1 MAAPCDPAPE
11 NAIIVVCSVY
21 FGEESQE
28 RVFPGAPCWY
38 ADPPPLETRKRCRN
52 ETMGEDRTF
61 VTTVYGSSRR
71 RFAGIC
77 ISQPHRTA
85 CPSDTTGFV
94 SIGVAISGAV
104 TIARKKPLEEEP
116 DLDVPN
122 PGDNA
127 FFTPGGK
134 IHFDTFDAADESP
147 IDPST
152 SLGPVLIRFLR
163 SVLPP
168 VKNADGSPAWTFG
181 NTSVYILNSIF
192 CVQTTGLSKND
203 FDNILRTFPAA
214 RADPGDLSGQKA
226 MIAELCAEYDAGN
239 FDTTYGSFDDFD
251 VFIQDV
257 VSYVCKQGLSAQG
270 YVYDLDQIKTTLKK
284 MYGKQLEL
292 QNLPSTTVSPWARV
306 LDTGDANTVR
316 ILLKLV

>member
-21 FGEESQE
+21 FDEDSRE

-38 ADPPPLETRKRCRN
+38 ADSPPLETRKRCRN

-61 VTTVYGSSRR
+61 VTTVYESSRR

-85 CPSDTTGFV
+85 CPGDTTGFV

-104 TIARKKPLEEEP
+104 TIARKKPPEEEP

-122 PGDNA
+122 PGDNV
-127 FFTPGGK
+127 FFTRDGK
-134 IHFDTFDAADESP
+134 IQFGTFDTADEPS

-152 SLGPVLIRFLR
+152 SLKSVLIRFLR

-168 VKNADGSPAWTFG
+168 ASDADGAPVWLFG
-181 NTSVYILNSIF
+181 KRSVYILNRIF
-192 CVQTTGLSKND
+192 CVQATGLSDVD
-203 FDNILRTFPAA
+203 FDTILRTLPTANA
-214 RADPGDLSGQKA
+214 NLDDQKGMIDDL
-226 MIAELCAEYDAGN
+226 LDEYDAGKVDN
-239 FDTTYGSFDDFD
+239 TSKSFSEDFD
-251 VFIQDV
+251 SFIQEV
-257 VSYVCKQGLSAQG
+257 VSYVCKQGLGAQG
-270 YVYDLDQIKTTLKK
+270 YVYNLDQIKTILKK
-284 MYGKQLEL
+284 MYGKGLEL
-292 QNLPSTTVSPWARV
+292 QNLPLTTVSPWARV

>member
-21 FGEESQE
+21 FDEDSRE

-52 ETMGEDRTF
+52 EPMGEDRTF
-61 VTTVYGSSRR
+61 VTTVYESSRR

-85 CPSDTTGFV
+85 CPGDTTGFV

-104 TIARKKPLEEEP
+104 TIARKNPPEEEP

-122 PGDNA
+122 PGDRV
-127 FFTPGGK
+127 FITRDGK
-134 IHFDTFDAADESP
+134 IQFGTFDTADEPP

-152 SLGPVLIRFLR
+152 SLKSVLIRFLR

-168 VKNADGSPAWTFG
+168 ASDADGAPVWLFG
-181 NTSVYILNSIF
+181 KRSVYILNRIF
-192 CVQTTGLSKND
+192 CVQATALPEADVDT
-203 FDNILRTFPAA
+203 ILRTLPSAK
-214 RADPGDLSGQKA
+214 ADPGDLDGQKA
-226 MIAELCAEYDAGN
+226 MIAELCAEYDEGN
-239 FDTTYGSFDDFD
+239 FNTPYRSFDNFD

-270 YVYDLDQIKTTLKK
+270 YVYNLDQIKTILKK
-284 MYGKQLEL
+284 MYGKGLEL
-292 QNLPSTTVSPWARV
+292 QTLPVTTVSPWARV